1 MLIYLDLC
9 CLNRPFD
16 NQDQLVIRLQTEA
29 KLHVQHEIRQGGLA
43 LVWSAVMDL
52 ENDANPDIERR
63 NAIAAWKSVASV
75 DVELLPEVESTAEE
89 LARAGIKPMDA
100 LHVASALAAGAAWLL
115 TTDKGLLG
123 KMKSDTR
130 IQVADPVDFV
140 RATRE
145 TSDEN

>member
-16 NQDQLVIRLQTEA
+16 DQNQLVIRLQTEA
-29 KLHVQHEIRQGGLA
+29 KLHIQHEIRQGGLA
-43 LVWSAVMDL
+43 LAWSAVMDL
-52 ENDANPDIERR
+52 ENDANPDLERR

-75 DVELLPEVESTAEE
+75 DVELLLEVESTAEE

-100 LHVASALAAGAAWLL
+100 LHVASALSAGAAWLL
-115 TTDKGLLG
+115 TTDKGSLA
-123 KMKSDTR
+123 KMRGDAR

-140 RATRE
+140 RVTRE
-145 TSDEN
+145 ASDEN